1 MSKKKKKLNL
11 LIMLAMAAAVVCI
24 TLYSTGIIFS
34 KNVSIPDDQLYL
46 VERDSLEK
54 IVVATGSIVPR
65 STIEIKSKASGI
77 VERILVEEG
86 EAVSAGQV
94 LLELD
99 KELLRAQLREA
110 EANLL
115 AIEAALQEA
124 QSNITMAE
132 RTREKLEM
140 DQMNLQDKVSY
151 NQKRIERYKK
161 LFEENL
167 LPLND
172 MDEAERVLQDSTFQ
186 LGALKSG
193 LLMQD
198 AEIEAAQ
205 KAVLRAEA
213 EVTQARA
220 TVDRARENLHY
231 ATIRAP
237 RAATVLKRHIEEGDA
252 VSSILQ
258 LGSQATLIITLGDM
272 DKVYF
277 EGRVDETDIGMVT
290 EGMRSRIKVDAFRDK
305 SFPGQ
310 VMEISPLGEEEE
322 NVIGF
327 ETRVSVEKEADI
339 LRAQMSANAEIIIET
354 REGILLV
361 KESAISYDQDRNSFV
376 QLFDPSEESLMRKVP
391 VKTGLSNGTL
401 TEVLSGL
408 EDGSKVVI
416 QVNQDNM

>member
-11 LIMLAMAAAVVCI
+11 FIILGITAVVVLI
-24 TLYSTGIIFS
+24 TLYGTGIIFS
-34 KNVSIPDDQLYL
+34 KNVSIPDDQIYV

-86 EAVSAGQV
+86 DTVSAGQI

-99 KELLRAQLREA
+99 KELLRAQLRES

-132 RTREKLEM
+132 RTKEKLEM

-151 NQKRIERYKK
+151 NKKRIERYKK

-272 DKVYF
+272 EKVYF

-290 EGMRSRIKVDAFRDK
+290 EGMRSRIKVDSFRDK

-327 ETRVSVEKEADI
+327 ETRVSVEEEADI

-354 REGILLV
+354 REDILLV

-376 QLFDPSEESLMRKVP
+376 QLYDPSEETLMRRIP

-401 TEVLSGL
+401 TEVISGL
-408 EDGSKVVI
+408 EDGNKVVI